1 MPTYKNETAYPV
13 AEKGIHFAPGETH
26 ATYEIL
32 SNPLLTKLL
41 DSPYYNPTAAIH
53 SLIST
58 GPGDDKTVT
67 LNTGTTEI
75 LIWKITGATVS
86 VYLNHT
92 DAGLTIALPEGY
104 EVTLPEL
111 KGRVTQ
117 IILKFAHGG
126 TCELVEVEG

>member
-13 AEKGIHFAPGETH
+13 AEKGIYFAPGQTH
-26 ATYEIL
+26 KTDYIL
-32 SNPLLTKLL
+32 TDSRLTKLL
-41 DSPYYNPTAAIH
+41 DSPYYNPTLAIH

-58 GPGDDKTVT
+58 GPDDDKTVT
-67 LNTGTTEI
+67 LNTNTTEV
-75 LIWKITGATVS
+75 LIWKIVGATVS

-104 EVTLPEL
+104 EVTLPEI
-111 KGRVTQ
+111 KGRVTT
-117 IILKFAHGG
+117 ILLKFAHGG